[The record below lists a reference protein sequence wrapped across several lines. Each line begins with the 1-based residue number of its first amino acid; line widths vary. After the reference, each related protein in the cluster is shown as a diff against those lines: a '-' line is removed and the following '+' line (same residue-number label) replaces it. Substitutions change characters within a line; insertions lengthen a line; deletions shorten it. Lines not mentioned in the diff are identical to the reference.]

1 MLVKLIAKEKFINN
15 NNEIIK
21 KGREFIFDTSKQ
33 AIASSKKDTDLILII
48 TISGKNK
55 SLFTSI
61 ERLKDMF
68 NVVPLSNLDNEE
80 RLTKYYAKCYREI
93 TYRANVIFS
102 EKTMGE
108 VYEI

>member
-1 MLVKLIAKEKFINN
+1 MLVKLIAKEKFINKD
-15 NNEIIK
+15 NEVIK

-33 AIASSKKDTDLILII
+33 AIASSKKDADLILII
-48 TISGKNK
+48 TINGKNK
-55 SLFTSI
+55 SLFTSV

-68 NVVPLSNLDNEE
+68 NVVPLNKLDNEE
-80 RLTKYYAKCYREI
+80 RLRKYYAKCYHEI
-93 TYRANVIFS
+93 TYKAGIIFS